1 MLPDLH
7 ALGEGLFKGLVV
19 CQHSDAHHQHHQHD
33 SQLEV
38 GVQGCCKHLGCC
50 QSQRLQQHY
59 AVPEPEPVP
68 AATSHWVKV
77 CKHLLMPTFAVAA
90 TLCCVSPRLV
100 RVPAVTSAGHMVLA
114 AEIAEHADPVACQ
127 PHLYNTETAGLRT
140 GEHKQI
146 SKQTDRRQHADRSQ
160 SAVIH

>member
-1 MLPDLH
+1 MPDLH

-77 CKHLLMPTFAVAA
+77 CEHLLMPTSAVAA
-90 TLCCVSPRLV
+90 TLCCVSPRLC
-100 RVPAVTSAGHMVLA
+100 AGQSSCSNLCRSHGACCWNHRPCRPSSLPTTCVQHRNSW
-114 AEIAEHADPVACQ
+114 AE
-127 PHLYNTETAGLRT
+127 NR
-140 GEHKQI
+140 
-146 SKQTDRRQHADRSQ
+146 
-160 SAVIH
+160 